1 MRIKYSR
8 LRKLHWSDQKKILK
22 NKFNININEF
32 ISQPY
37 SFFKTVLYIE
47 MSSILVFFIQNTII
61 TPNALSISYAILGL
75 LSGVFLATNNENFIL
90 AGLIIIFLKGIID
103 WSDGL
108 LARISKKTSF
118 LGSILDEWGGLIGA
132 YSFIFGFGFYLYNIN
147 SEKIFIFLTIFI
159 LAIRSLDLKNFFYF
173 TTTYKLYNNEI
184 HKIEHK
190 KLSNK
195 KKEKKYNVEKFIYY
209 IKVIFQN
216 FLDDR
221 ARSIDFIC
229 FLIFLDIFYI
239 EITFLKYIFFVL
251 ALKYAVLFIGSFY
264 LIYFK
269 DYIKRLNIK

>member
-108 LARISKKTSF
+108 LARISKKTSL

-239 EITFLKYIFFVL
+239 EITFLKYIYFVL
-251 ALKYAVLFIGSFY
+251 AFKYAVLFIGSFY

>member
-108 LARISKKTSF
+108 LARISKKTSL

-221 ARSIDFIC
+221 ARSIDFIF
-229 FLIFLDIFYI
+229 FLIFLDVFYI
-239 EITFLKYIFFVL
+239 EITFLKYIYFVL
-251 ALKYAVLFIGSFY
+251 TFKYAVLFIGSFY

-269 DYIKRLNIK
+269 DYIKRINIK

>member
-108 LARISKKTSF
+108 LARISKKTSL

>member
-1 MRIKYSR
+1 MKIKYSR

-22 NKFNININEF
+22 NKFNINISEF

-47 MSSILVFFIQNTII
+47 LSSILVFFIQNTII

-90 AGLIIIFLKGIID
+90 AGLIIIFLKGIVD

-132 YSFIFGFGFYLYNIN
+132 YSFIFGFGFYLYNIDN
-147 SEKIFIFLTIFI
+147 ERVFIFLTIFI
-159 LAIRSLDLKNFFYF
+159 LVLRSLDLKNFFYF

-251 ALKYAVLFIGSFY
+251 AFKYAVLFIGSFY

>member
-1 MRIKYSR
+1 MKIKYSR

-22 NKFNININEF
+22 NKFNINISEF

-47 MSSILVFFIQNTII
+47 LSSILVFFIQNTII

-90 AGLIIIFLKGIID
+90 AGLIIIFLKGIVD

-132 YSFIFGFGFYLYNIN
+132 YSFIFGFGFYLYNIDN
-147 SEKIFIFLTIFI
+147 ERVFIFLTIFI
-159 LAIRSLDLKNFFYF
+159 LVLRSLDLKNFFYF

-239 EITFLKYIFFVL
+239 EITFLKYIFFAL
-251 ALKYAVLFIGSFY
+251 AFKYAVLFIGSFY

>member
-47 MSSILVFFIQNTII
+47 ISSILVFFIQNTII
-61 TPNALSISYAILGL
+61 TPNPLSISYAILGL

>member
-239 EITFLKYIFFVL
+239 EITFLKYIYFVL
-251 ALKYAVLFIGSFY
+251 TFKYAVLFIGSFY

>member
-47 MSSILVFFIQNTII
+47 LSSILVFFIQNTII

-159 LAIRSLDLKNFFYF
+159 LATRSLDLKNFFYF

-239 EITFLKYIFFVL
+239 EITFLKYIYFVL
-251 ALKYAVLFIGSFY
+251 AFKYAVLFIGSFY

-269 DYIKRLNIK
+269 DYIKRINIK

>member
-1 MRIKYSR
+1 MKIKYSR

-22 NKFNININEF
+22 NKFNINISEF

-47 MSSILVFFIQNTII
+47 LSSILVFFIQNTII

-90 AGLIIIFLKGIID
+90 AGLIIIFLKGIVD

-132 YSFIFGFGFYLYNIN
+132 YSFIFGFGFYLYNIDN
-147 SEKIFIFLTIFI
+147 ERVFIFLTIFI
-159 LAIRSLDLKNFFYF
+159 LALRSLDLKNFFYF

-251 ALKYAVLFIGSFY
+251 AFKYAVLFIGSFY

>member
-1 MRIKYSR
+1 MKIKYSR

-47 MSSILVFFIQNTII
+47 ISSILVFFIQNTII

>member
-1 MRIKYSR
+1 MKYIK
-8 LRKLHWSDQKKILK
+8 LNIK
-22 NKFNININEF
+22 N
-32 ISQPY
+32 
-37 SFFKTVLYIE
+37 
-47 MSSILVFFIQNTII
+47 
-61 TPNALSISYAILGL
+61 
-75 LSGVFLATNNENFIL
+75 
-90 AGLIIIFLKGIID
+90 
-103 WSDGL
+103 
-108 LARISKKTSF
+108 
-118 LGSILDEWGGLIGA
+118 
-132 YSFIFGFGFYLYNIN
+132 
-147 SEKIFIFLTIFI
+147 FLT
-159 LAIRSLDLKNFFYF
+159 
-173 TTTYKLYNNEI
+173 
-184 HKIEHK
+184 
-190 KLSNK
+190 